1 MTEPKYKPLPEICFA
16 KHPSEG
22 TLIVIKDGE
31 TGYYPADLDKW
42 PALPNETI
50 DNQVWRLNQ
59 KLGVSTAERMAM
71 EIGSMMGWNI
81 PGAIPERHLARAL
94 AEDLTGVDPALGAEA
109 RAMISGGKSYD
120 EIKERFKRVFD
131 IAAAARETA

>member
-1 MTEPKYKPLPEICFA
+1 MTTAKYKPLPELCFA

-31 TGYYPADLDKW
+31 TGFYPADADKW

-50 DNQVWRLNQ
+50 DQQVWRLNQ
-59 KLGVSTAERMAM
+59 RMGVSTAERMAM
-71 EIGSMMGWNI
+71 EIGSMMGWNV

-109 RAMISGGKSYD
+109 TAMIRDGKTYED
-120 EIKERFKRVFD
+120 IKERFKRVFD
-131 IAAAARETA
+131 IASGQRETA